1 MAVVRPGEFIYFVCK
16 GDNGKVKVR
25 GITLEVLGDGTLVAG
40 VDPAVVKGVPNA
52 ILFEKSGSK
61 SVGLIKI
68 PAESVSTVVPAGW
81 GNQAGGVAPKLAA
94 AKVAWEKMSGEALN
108 SSETEQLGQQ
118 TNPSGPSR
126 KSRLEEDLLQMSQ
139 ELWDVSEEEGESSSD
154 GGMDRRRRG
163 GKHLA
168 PGASGSSAERPK
180 SREGKNSGKEADFQK
195 LMLKSLS
202 SGASPSDMVPLMMMQ
217 MMMQQQS
224 NKKSRR
230 RGRDRSPGSSDSDSS
245 GDDELGKDPGMKS
258 VATLHRLHRRV
269 KHHPRDIIRNF
280 EKELTEELGVVPGQ
294 SWTTRDWVRRQ
305 PWGKFKGIYRTAIQD
320 CAVYEMIRAGQ
331 HDCAAAQVIQNLKS
345 KVQSVLSNG
354 DWQTAWLL
362 CGLQDPLQK
371 KEFGGTK
378 EEMSVISGYI
388 NSLHK
393 LKRKMK
399 ESQAVG
405 AEDPEA
411 DK

>member
-16 GDNGKVKVR
+16 GDNGKVKVK
-25 GITLEVLGDGTLVAG
+25 GITLEVLSDGTLVAG

-224 NKKSRR
+224 DKKSRR

-294 SWTTRDWVRRQ
+294 
-305 PWGKFKGIYRTAIQD
+305 
-320 CAVYEMIRAGQ
+320 
-331 HDCAAAQVIQNLKS
+331 
-345 KVQSVLSNG
+345 
-354 DWQTAWLL
+354 
-362 CGLQDPLQK
+362 
-371 KEFGGTK
+371 FGP
-378 EEMSVISGYI
+378 
-388 NSLHK
+388 
-393 LKRKMK
+393 
-399 ESQAVG
+399 
-405 AEDPEA
+405 PETG
-411 DK
+411 